1 MDDQTL
7 FPVADILF
15 QGLLL
20 THSISDIDARLAECF
35 GDMSRSVPGSQGLLR
50 GNDYTVFIEVR
61 SWARQGLDLSLN
73 SGPGQERFFSIA

>member
-15 QGLLL
+15 RGLLL
-20 THSISDIDARLAECF
+20 THSISDIDCAI